1 MIEHPYCTKL
11 RNMPLKS
18 GPLCLIFALSFC
30 GANAQE
36 TLGKVVKF
44 DLASKATGQEYALF
58 VSLPNDYAA
67 KDTVKYP
74 VLYVLDGNF
83 MFPVI
88 NSFKHLL
95 TETGDVHDMIV
106 VGIGYHTT
114 SILGSTA
121 YRTPDYSPTKDT
133 AFENM
138 LLRDMKMKVSTG
150 GANKFLL
157 ALKQEI
163 FPFIENKY
171 RTKERGIAGHS
182 FGALLR
188 SLCNGSGT

>member
-1 MIEHPYCTKL
+1 
-11 RNMPLKS
+11 MPLKS

-114 SILGSTA
+114 SSWEVRHIVRRIIRQR
-121 YRTPDYSPTKDT
+121 RTQ
-133 AFENM
+133 
-138 LLRDMKMKVSTG
+138 LLKTC
-150 GANKFLL
+150 FC
-157 ALKQEI
+157 
-163 FPFIENKY
+163 
-171 RTKERGIAGHS
+171 GI
-182 FGALLR
+182 
-188 SLCNGSGT
+188 